1 MASVNDVTYSWHRI
15 SGSVPSRSIGQ
26 NSHTLIIPRATPHDN
41 GEYYCIVK
49 SDNISV
55 ESNKAIVTVNGEN
68 DLAV

>member
-1 MASVNDVTYSWHRI
+1 MASI

-55 ESNKAIVTVNGEN
+55 ESNKAIIVTVNGEN